1 MTRRADTGS
10 PAGHGLEGYIVTGL
24 SPLIQE
30 SSMLFHL
37 LGILAAAVVMFVLGG
52 VWYSPMLFANAW
64 ARESGTPNEHNP
76 DPKVQARFFLILL
89 ALLMLAAA
97 VLDCIISSW
106 APGPGLGH
114 GLAVGFIGG
123 ALAAAVIGM
132 DTLFERKRIKL
143 FLINAGYYLLSF
155 CVAGVILALF

>member
-1 MTRRADTGS
+1 M
-10 PAGHGLEGYIVTGL
+10 L
-24 SPLIQE
+24 S
-30 SSMLFHL
+30 HL
-37 LGILAAAVVMFVLGG
+37 LGIVVSAVVMFALGG

-76 DPKVQARFFLILL
+76 DRKAQLRFFVILL
-89 ALLMLAAA
+89 LLLMLAAG
-97 VLDCIISSW
+97 VLDCILGSW

-123 ALAAAVIGM
+123 LLAAAVIGM
-132 DTLFERKRIKL
+132 DTLFERKSIKL

-155 CVAGVILALF
+155 CIAGLILALF